1 MIDTVEPMVVPA
13 YSIMTKDGWKP
24 LLISFSFEPLPAPL
38 HPFRCFERFGYA
50 SFAEWLRGPG

>member
-1 MIDTVEPMVVPA
+1 MVVPA